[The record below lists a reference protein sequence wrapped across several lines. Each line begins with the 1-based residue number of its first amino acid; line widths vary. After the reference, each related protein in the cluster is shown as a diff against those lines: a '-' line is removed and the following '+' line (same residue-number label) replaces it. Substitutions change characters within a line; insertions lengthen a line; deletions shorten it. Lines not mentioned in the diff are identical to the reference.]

1 MRLHKYLA
9 LGLLLLAGGSAQA
22 KQYCGELANH
32 YGPFDYRLRG
42 QVNLEIV
49 ERAHFTEN
57 VEQGISGST
66 SYLGDDLDYTLR
78 AIPNHHRALA
88 TLTRLALRSKAIKI
102 EHMKRPVECYFERA
116 QRFQPD
122 DAKVHALYGNYL
134 MAVGREGDARKAYD
148 RALALEPDNASILY
162 NLGLLALRAKEYDKA
177 AAYAEKA
184 YGLDFPMQF
193 LKTKLQA
200 AGKWTDSNEQAVQA
214 ARTAAA
220 EAAQASAADAAP
232 PKSE

>member
-1 MRLHKYLA
+1 MRLHKHLA
-9 LGLLLLAGGSAQA
+9 LGMLLLAAGSVQA
-22 KQYCGELANH
+22 KQYCGELTNH
-32 YGPFDYRLRG
+32 YGPFDYRMRG

-49 ERAHFTEN
+49 EHAHFTET
-57 VEQGISGST
+57 VEQGVSGST

-78 AIPNHHRALA
+78 AIPNHHRALV
-88 TLTRLALRSKAIKI
+88 TLTRLALRTKAVTIP
-102 EHMKRPVECYFERA
+102 HMKRPVECYFERA

-134 MAVGREGDARKAYD
+134 MAIGREADARKAYD
-148 RALALEPDNASILY
+148 QALSLEPNNASILY
-162 NLGLLALRAKEYDKA
+162 NLGLLALRAKDYDKA

-184 YGLDFPMQF
+184 YSQDFPMQF

-220 EAAQASAADAAP
+220 EAAPDPATAAAP